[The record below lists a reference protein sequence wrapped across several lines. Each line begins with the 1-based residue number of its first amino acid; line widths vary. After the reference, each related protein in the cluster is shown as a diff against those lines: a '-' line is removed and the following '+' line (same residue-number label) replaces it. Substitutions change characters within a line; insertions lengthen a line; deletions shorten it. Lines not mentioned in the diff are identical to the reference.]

1 MNVNNIIILDI
12 LKNNQQK
19 MIADDQFFMIDLYFS
34 GRNLKDLDVFSK
46 SDPFLAFRMQK
57 SMHGNI

>member
-46 SDPFLAFRMQK
+46 SDPFLAFKMQK

>member
-1 MNVNNIIILDI
+1 
-12 LKNNQQK
+12 

-46 SDPFLAFRMQK
+46 SDPFLAFKMQR

>member
-1 MNVNNIIILDI
+1 
-12 LKNNQQK
+12 
-19 MIADDQFFMIDLYFS
+19 MIADDQFFFFFLYFT

-46 SDPFLAFRMQK
+46 SDPFLAFKMQK